1 MVEKS
6 KTNLTDEVGKLIP
19 SLRSHKARQ
28 DLLHKEEIY
37 DKSKK
42 VMKSILHTLQDIM
55 IGENAIGTLITT
67 TSEEKQNDPEQHSH
81 RESQQGETT

>member
-67 TSEEKQNDPEQHSH
+67 TSEEK
-81 RESQQGETT
+81 TK